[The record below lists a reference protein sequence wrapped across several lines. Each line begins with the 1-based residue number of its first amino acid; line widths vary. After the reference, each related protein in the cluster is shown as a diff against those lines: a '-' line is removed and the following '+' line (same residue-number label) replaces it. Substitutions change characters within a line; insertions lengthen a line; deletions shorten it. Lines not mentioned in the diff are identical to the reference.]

1 MSSFDRSVRE
11 YMSSPVHSVNID
23 ESAAEVGRHLAE
35 LRVSCLAVVGRDGK
49 LAGVVSHT
57 DLVQIGHIIART
69 TGRPSLLELPSACV
83 GDVITTQV
91 ITVAPSATLVEA
103 ARLMNE
109 RNLHR
114 LFVVEEERP
123 VGVIS
128 SRDLMRAVIED
139 KVRRPVAEVM
149 STPASTAAP
158 QDTIAVVTERLS
170 RGRLTGV
177 VVVEEGLPVG
187 IFTQIEA
194 VEARELPSETPVGE
208 AMGYSLTSVPSGMP
222 LFRAAALAL
231 GTRARRVL
239 ALDKGELCGVLTGLH
254 FARAALG

>member
-1 MSSFDRSVRE
+1 MSSFQRSVSE

-23 ESAAEVGRHLAE
+23 ESATEVGRHLTE

-69 TGRPSLLELPSACV
+69 TGRPTLLELPSACV

-91 ITVAPSATLVEA
+91 VTVGPRATLTDA

-109 RNLHR
+109 RSLHR

-139 KVRRPVAEVM
+139 KVRRPVAEMM
-149 STPASTAAP
+149 SAPAPTAAP
-158 QDTIAVVTERLS
+158 ADTIAMVTERLS

-177 VVVEEGLPVG
+177 VVVEEGLPLGV
-187 IFTQIEA
+187 FTQIEA

-208 AMGYSLTSVPSGMP
+208 AMGHSVTSVPSGMP

>member
-1 MSSFDRSVRE
+1 MSSFDRPVRE
-11 YMSSPVHSVNID
+11 YMSSPVHAVNID
-23 ESAAEVGRHLAE
+23 ESASDVGRLLVE
-35 LRVSCLAVVGRDGK
+35 QRVSCLAVVGRDGK

-91 ITVAPSATLVEA
+91 VTVAPAATLIEA
-103 ARLMNE
+103 VRLMSA

-114 LFVVEEERP
+114 LFVVEDERP
-123 VGVIS
+123 IGVIS

-139 KVRRPVAEVM
+139 EVRRPVADVM
-149 STPASTAAP
+149 SGPVPTAATE
-158 QDTIAVVTERLS
+158 DTIALVTERLN

-177 VVVEEGLPVG
+177 VVIEAGLPVG

-194 VEARELPSETPVGE
+194 VEARELPSETPVGK
-208 AMGYSLTSVPSGMP
+208 AMGYSVTSVPSSMP
-222 LFRAAALAL
+222 LYRAAALAL

-254 FARAALG
+254 FARAGLG